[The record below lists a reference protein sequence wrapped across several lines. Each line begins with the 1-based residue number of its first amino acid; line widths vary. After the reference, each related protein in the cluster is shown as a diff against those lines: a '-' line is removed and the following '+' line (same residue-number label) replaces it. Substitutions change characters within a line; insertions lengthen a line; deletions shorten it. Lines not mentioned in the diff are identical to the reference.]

1 MTFFLFF
8 FLRYPFHGQEHT
20 GLFAKIRRGHFTL
33 PDSLSSRSK
42 CLIRCLLRKD
52 PAERLTTE
60 DVLAHPWLTHV
71 SSSSS
76 SSGGGGGGRSK
87 HSRASHHYHH
97 SATSSSS
104 SSSNAPV
111 LQSRLLAPPLQPA
124 SSAYASATAA
134 AAAAAA
140 AAESAASCGGP
151 DGAGGFGCGA
161 SYGAG
166 DQAVPEVAVFNR
178 PKSAF

>member
-8 FLRYPFHGQEHT
+8 CLRYPFHGQEHT

-87 HSRASHHYHH
+87 HSRASQHYHH
-97 SATSSSS
+97 SATSSS